1 MFCLLNILHLR
12 QKYYWQAGLQDVIPF
27 LINYIL
33 SIFRRSFLTAQTIDK
48 PIQGLNPLSE
58 LSTLLQSELAQVE
71 VEIASQMVS
80 SVGLI
85 PDVAHHLVDAGGKR
99 LRPLLCLAAAKICG
113 QVKNPAIKLAA
124 AVEFIHSAT
133 LLHDDVVDASNLRRG
148 LKTANLIWGDKA
160 SVLVGDFLFARAFNM
175 MVATESMRILDILA
189 ATSSIIAEGEVLQL
203 ASTNRGD
210 ANRETYFKV
219 IGAKTAALFSAAT
232 ECGAIATNADEKLI
246 SAFKTYGFELGLAF
260 QLSDDALDY
269 GGKTMELGKKVG
281 DDFREGKPTLPM
293 IIAIE
298 RANNNEHDFWQKVLS
313 HKHSDEDLKAAIT
326 ILRNCNAIEETL
338 KEARLCA
345 QRAKN
350 ALEILEPSEIKD
362 CLFALADM
370 VVDRVN

>member
-1 MFCLLNILHLR
+1 MTTQLVAEP
-12 QKYYWQAGLQDVIPF
+12 K
-27 LINYIL
+27 
-33 SIFRRSFLTAQTIDK
+33 
-48 PIQGLNPLSE
+48 QGLNPLTE
-58 LSTLLQSELAQVE
+58 LSMLLRSELAQVE
-71 VEIASQMVS
+71 VEITSQMVS
-80 SVGLI
+80 PVGLI

-99 LRPLLCLAAAKICG
+99 LRPLLCLAAAKACG
-113 QVKNPAIKLAA
+113 NVKTPVIKLSA

-189 ATSSIIAEGEVLQL
+189 QTSSIIAEGEVLQL
-203 ASTNRGD
+203 ASTNRGE
-210 ANRETYFKV
+210 ANRDTYFKV
-219 IGAKTAALFSAAT
+219 ISAKTAALFSAAT
-232 ECGAIATNADEKLI
+232 QCGAIANNADEKI
-246 SAFKTYGFELGLAF
+246 VEAFRIYGLELGLAF

-298 RANNNEHDFWQKVLS
+298 RAKDDEFLFWQKVLA
-313 HKHSDEDLKAAIT
+313 HKHSDDDLKTAIT

-350 ALEILEPSEIKD
+350 ALEILPNSELKN
-362 CLFALADM
+362 CLFAIVDM
-370 VVDRVN
+370 VVERVN